1 MLQWITS
8 WWNKLS
14 FAFIQLL
21 VKFFVQSKSI
31 PLDPINELNINRLAP
46 ILYVLPYNSK
56 IDLMVIQSL
65 SRKYQLAD
73 PLDGIKTD
81 NGILPAYLYIDKGP
95 GIFASKQQ
103 KTKSIEILCQYITA
117 HQQNPQLDVQML
129 PVSVMFSRAPDKEG
143 KKKLSL
149 QVLGGTRKLIRML
162 FSGRDCYTRF
172 SHTVSLKNISE
183 ATEITLVPELAHKL
197 SRVARI
203 HFAKQRTA
211 SVGPKLPIRQLMLK
225 TLLNSQEISEAITE
239 EAKSKNITVEKARK
253 KALAMLNE
261 IAANFN
267 YRALKI
273 TDFVLTW
280 AWSRLYQGLKVTN
293 ADPIRELAQNGHE
306 IVYAPCHRSHMD
318 YLLLSYV
325 LYRQGLVPPHIAAGI
340 NLNFWPAGPIFRRL
354 GAFFIRRSF
363 RGNKLY
369 TAVFRKYLAELFIR
383 GYSVEYFIEGGRSRT
398 GRLLDPKTG
407 MLMMTIQ
414 TLLRGDPRPITVV
427 PIYIGYEHVL
437 EVATYANELRGAAK
451 KKENLWQT
459 LKAFFRLKKLG
470 LGYVNF
476 GQPIPLNQFLSQN
489 VPDWR
494 EAIDS
499 SNNSRPKWLTPTT
512 NLLAQNIMESINSSA
527 AVNAMNL
534 CSVFLL
540 ASQQNA
546 LTKKQLIEHINYVLI
561 LLRNVPYS
569 NLVTIPTQTA
579 EQLFEHA
586 KQMGKFVITTDEAGE
601 IVSLPQEQA
610 VLMTYYRNNI
620 QHLLIIPAIVAR
632 IILKHNRISLD
643 ELTKQVELIFPL
655 IKAELFIY
663 YQEDDLLSYIPKLLQ
678 CLAEIN
684 LINYSPERI
693 TVNYL
698 KLTALQLLASISK
711 DTLQRYVIT
720 FSLLQKDPSIS
731 RVSLEKESRLI
742 AERLSVLHGINAP
755 EFFDKGVFSTLATT
769 LRNLGYLDDKD
780 NNSLYRITVMNNIL
794 KPLITTRVM
803 QTIEEI
809 YEIK

>member
-14 FAFIQLL
+14 FAFIRLP
-21 VKFFVQSKSI
+21 VEFFVQSKSI
-31 PLDPINELNINRLAP
+31 PTDPIKELNINRLAP

-56 IDLMVIQSL
+56 IDLMVVQTL
-65 SRKYQLAD
+65 SKKYQLPD

-81 NGILPAYLYIDKGP
+81 NGLLPAYLYIDKGP
-95 GIFASKQQ
+95 GIFVSKQQ
-103 KTKSIEILCQYITA
+103 KNKSIEILHQYITA
-117 HQQNPQLDVQML
+117 HKQDSQLDVQML

-149 QVLGGTRKLIRML
+149 QVLGGTRKFFKML
-162 FSGRDCYTRF
+162 FTGRDCYTRF
-172 SHTVSLKNISE
+172 SHTVSLKNIALS
-183 ATEITLVPELAHKL
+183 TETEQVSELAHKL

-211 SVGPKLPIRQLMLK
+211 SVGPTLPIRQQMLK
-225 TLLNSQEISEAITE
+225 KLLNNQEISEAIKE
-239 EAKSKNITVEKARK
+239 EAKSKNISLEKAK
-253 KALAMLNE
+253 KNALFMLNE
-261 IAANFN
+261 IAANFT

-273 TDFVLTW
+273 TDYILTW
-280 AWSRLYQGLKVTN
+280 AWNRLYQGLKVTN
-293 ADPIRELAQNGHE
+293 ADPIRALAQNGHE

-369 TAVFRKYLAELFIR
+369 TAVFREYLAELFIR
-383 GYSVEYFIEGGRSRT
+383 GYAVEYFIEGGRSRT

-414 TLLRGDPRPITVV
+414 TLLRGDPRPITIV
-427 PIYIGYEHVL
+427 PVYIGYEHVL

-459 LKAFFRLKKLG
+459 LKAFFKLKKLG

-476 GQPIPLNQFLSQN
+476 GQPILLNQFLNQH

-494 EAIDS
+494 NAIEKTGTV
-499 SNNSRPKWLTPTT
+499 RPQWLTPTS
-512 NLLAQNIMESINSSA
+512 NLLGKNIMESINSSA

-534 CSVFLL
+534 CSTFLL

-546 LTKKQLIEHINYVLI
+546 LTKKQLIEHIHYAII
-561 LLRNVPYS
+561 LLKKVPYS
-569 NLVTIPTQTA
+569 DLVTIPEQDA

-586 KQMGKFVITTDEAGE
+586 KQMGKFIITTDEAGE
-601 IVSLPQEQA
+601 IISLTQEQA

-620 QHLLIIPAIVAR
+620 QHLLIIPAIIAR
-632 IILKHNRISLD
+632 IILKHNRISLN
-643 ELTKQVELIFPL
+643 ELTKQIELIYPL
-655 IKAELFIY
+655 IKTELFINY
-663 YQEDDLLSYIPKLLQ
+663 NEQALLDYIEKLLQ
-678 CLAEIN
+678 CFADIN
-684 LINYSPERI
+684 FISYSSERI
-693 TVNYL
+693 TINYL
-698 KLTALQLLASISK
+698 KLTSLQLLASISK

-731 RVSLEKESRLI
+731 RANLEKESRLI

-755 EFFDKGVFSTLATT
+755 EFFDKGVFSTLVST
-769 LRNLGYLDDKD
+769 LRDLGYLDDTKIE
-780 NNSLYRITVMNNIL
+780 SFEKIKLMNDTL
-794 KPLITTRVM
+794 KPLITNQVM

-809 YEIK
+809 Y

>member
-1 MLQWITS
+1 MLQWITT

-14 FAFIQLL
+14 FAFIRLP
-21 VKFFVQSKSI
+21 VKFFVKSQSI
-31 PLDPINELNINRLAP
+31 PTDPIKDLNINRLAP
-46 ILYVLPYNSK
+46 VLYVLPYNSK
-56 IDLMVIQSL
+56 IDLMVVRSL
-65 SRKYQLAD
+65 SRKYQLPD
-73 PLDGIKTD
+73 PLDGIKTN
-81 NGILPAYLYIDKGP
+81 NGILPAYIYIDKGP

-103 KTKSIEILCQYITA
+103 KKKSIEILRQYIMA

-143 KKKLSL
+143 RKKLSL
-149 QVLGGTRKLIRML
+149 QVLGGTRKFLKMC

-172 SHTVSLKNISE
+172 SHTVSLKNFALSIE
-183 ATEITLVPELAHKL
+183 NEKIPELAHKL

-203 HFAKQRTA
+203 HFSKQRMA
-211 SVGPKLPIRQLMLK
+211 SVGPTLPIRQQMLK
-225 TLLNSQEISEAITE
+225 MLLNSQEISDAIQE
-239 EAKSKNITVEKARK
+239 EAKSKNISIEKARK
-253 KALAMLNE
+253 NALSMLNE
-261 IAANFN
+261 IAANFT

-273 TDFVLTW
+273 TDYILTW
-280 AWSRLYQGLKVTN
+280 AWNRLYQGLKVTH

-369 TAVFRKYLAELFIR
+369 TSVFRKYLAELFIR

-414 TLLRGDPRPITVV
+414 TLLRGDPRPISIV
-427 PIYIGYEHVL
+427 PVYIGYEHVL
-437 EVATYANELRGAAK
+437 EVATYAKELRGAAK
-451 KKENLWQT
+451 QKENLWQT
-459 LKAFFRLKKLG
+459 LKAFFKLKKLG

-476 GQPIPLNQFLSQN
+476 GDPIPLNQFLTQN
-489 VPDWR
+489 VPNWR
-494 EAIDS
+494 EAIEPS
-499 SNNSRPKWLTPTT
+499 GTLRPNWLTPTT
-512 NLLAQNIMESINSSA
+512 NLLAKVIMESINSSA

-534 CSVFLL
+534 CSTFLL

-546 LTKKQLIEHINYVLI
+546 LTKQQLIEHINYALI
-561 LLRNVPYS
+561 LLKSVPYS
-569 NLVTIPTQTA
+569 NLVTVPEQSA

-586 KQMGKFVITTDEAGE
+586 KQMGKFVITTDQAGE
-601 IVSLPQEQA
+601 IVSLTQEQA
-610 VLMTYYRNNI
+610 ILMTYYRNNI
-620 QHLLIIPAIVAR
+620 QHLLIIPAIIAR
-632 IILKHNRISLD
+632 IILKQNRISKD
-643 ELTKQVELIFPL
+643 ELIEQVKLIFPL

-663 YQEDDLLSYIPKLLQ
+663 YEEEQLLDYISKLLQ
-678 CLAEIN
+678 CLDDIN
-684 LINYSPERI
+684 LINFTPERI

-698 KLTALQLLASISK
+698 KLTSLQLLASISK

-720 FSLLQKDPSIS
+720 FSLLQKDPTIS
-731 RVSLEKESRLI
+731 RANLEKESRLI

-755 EFFDKGVFSTLATT
+755 EFFDKGVFSTLVST
-769 LRNLGYLDDKD
+769 LKDLGYLDAQETG
-780 NNSLYRITVMNNIL
+780 NSEKITQMSNTL
-794 KPLITTRVM
+794 KPLITNRIM
-803 QTIEEI
+803 QTIEEFH
-809 YEIK
+809 

>member
-1 MLQWITS
+1 MLQWITT

-14 FAFIQLL
+14 FAFIRLP
-21 VKFFVQSKSI
+21 VKFFVKSQSI
-31 PLDPINELNINRLAP
+31 PTDPIKDLNINRLAP
-46 ILYVLPYNSK
+46 VLYVLPYNSK
-56 IDLMVIQSL
+56 IDLMVVQSL
-65 SRKYQLAD
+65 SRKYQLPD
-73 PLDGIKTD
+73 PLDGIKTN
-81 NGILPAYLYIDKGP
+81 NGILPAYIYIDKGP

-103 KTKSIEILCQYITA
+103 KKKSIEILRQYIMA

-143 KKKLSL
+143 RKKLSL
-149 QVLGGTRKLIRML
+149 QVLGGTRKFLKMC

-172 SHTVSLKNISE
+172 SHTVSLKNFALSIE
-183 ATEITLVPELAHKL
+183 NEKIPELAHKL

-203 HFAKQRTA
+203 HFSKQRMA
-211 SVGPKLPIRQLMLK
+211 SVGPTLPIRQQMLK
-225 TLLNSQEISEAITE
+225 MLLNSQEISDAIQE
-239 EAKSKNITVEKARK
+239 EAKSKNISIEKARK
-253 KALAMLNE
+253 NALSMLNE
-261 IAANFN
+261 IAANFT

-273 TDFVLTW
+273 TDYILTW
-280 AWSRLYQGLKVTN
+280 AWNRLYQGLKVTH

-369 TAVFRKYLAELFIR
+369 TSVFRKYLAELFIR

-414 TLLRGDPRPITVV
+414 TLLRGDPRPISIV
-427 PIYIGYEHVL
+427 PVYIGYEHVL
-437 EVATYANELRGAAK
+437 EVATYAKELRGAAK
-451 KKENLWQT
+451 QKENLWQT
-459 LKAFFRLKKLG
+459 LKAFFKLKKLG

-476 GQPIPLNQFLSQN
+476 GDPIPLNQFLTQN
-489 VPDWR
+489 VPNWR
-494 EAIDS
+494 EAIEPS
-499 SNNSRPKWLTPTT
+499 GTLRPNWLTPTT
-512 NLLAQNIMESINSSA
+512 NLLAKGIMESINSSA

-534 CSVFLL
+534 CSTFLL

-546 LTKKQLIEHINYVLI
+546 LTKQQLIEHINYALI
-561 LLRNVPYS
+561 LLKSVPYS
-569 NLVTIPTQTA
+569 NLVTVPEQRA

-586 KQMGKFVITTDEAGE
+586 KQMGKFVITTDQAGE
-601 IVSLPQEQA
+601 IVSLTQEQA
-610 VLMTYYRNNI
+610 ILMTYYRNNI
-620 QHLLIIPAIVAR
+620 QHLLIIPAIIAR
-632 IILKHNRISLD
+632 IIHKQNRISKD
-643 ELTKQVELIFPL
+643 ELIEQVKLIFPL

-663 YQEDDLLSYIPKLLQ
+663 YEEEQLLDYISKLLE
-678 CLAEIN
+678 CLDDIN
-684 LINYSPERI
+684 LINFTPERI

-698 KLTALQLLASISK
+698 KLTSLQLLASISK

-720 FSLLQKDPSIS
+720 FSLLQKDPTIS
-731 RVSLEKESRLI
+731 RANLEKESRLI

-755 EFFDKGVFSTLATT
+755 EFFDKGVFSTLVST
-769 LRNLGYLDDKD
+769 LKDLGYLDAQETG
-780 NNSLYRITVMNNIL
+780 NSEKITQMNNTL
-794 KPLITTRVM
+794 KPLITNRIM
-803 QTIEEI
+803 QTIEEFH
-809 YEIK
+809 

>member
-1 MLQWITS
+1 MLQWITT
-8 WWNKLS
+8 WWNTLS
-14 FAFIQLL
+14 FAFIRLP
-21 VKFFVQSKSI
+21 VKFFVKSQSI
-31 PLDPINELNINRLAP
+31 PTDPIKDLNINRLAP
-46 ILYVLPYNSK
+46 VLYVLPYNSK
-56 IDLMVIQSL
+56 IDLMVVQSL
-65 SRKYQLAD
+65 SRKYQLPD
-73 PLDGIKTD
+73 PLDGIKTN
-81 NGILPAYLYIDKGP
+81 NGILPAYIYIDKGP

-103 KTKSIEILCQYITA
+103 KKKSIEILRQYIMA

-143 KKKLSL
+143 RKKLSL
-149 QVLGGTRKLIRML
+149 QVLGGTRKFLKMC

-172 SHTVSLKNISE
+172 SHTVSLKNFALSIE
-183 ATEITLVPELAHKL
+183 NEKIPELAHKL

-203 HFAKQRTA
+203 HFSKQRMA
-211 SVGPKLPIRQLMLK
+211 SVGPTLPIRQQMLK
-225 TLLNSQEISEAITE
+225 MLLNSQEISDAIQE
-239 EAKSKNITVEKARK
+239 EAKSKNISIEKARK
-253 KALAMLNE
+253 NALSMLNE
-261 IAANFN
+261 IAANFT

-273 TDFVLTW
+273 TDYILTW
-280 AWSRLYQGLKVTN
+280 AWNRLYQGLKVTH

-369 TAVFRKYLAELFIR
+369 TSVFRKYLAELFIR

-414 TLLRGDPRPITVV
+414 TLLRGDPRPISIV
-427 PIYIGYEHVL
+427 PVYIGYEHVL
-437 EVATYANELRGAAK
+437 EVATYAKELRGAAK
-451 KKENLWQT
+451 QKENLWQT
-459 LKAFFRLKKLG
+459 LKAFFKLKKLG

-476 GQPIPLNQFLSQN
+476 GDPIPLNQFLTQN
-489 VPDWR
+489 VPNWR
-494 EAIDS
+494 EAIEPS
-499 SNNSRPKWLTPTT
+499 GALRPNWLTPTT
-512 NLLAQNIMESINSSA
+512 NLLAKGIMESINSSA

-534 CSVFLL
+534 CSTFLL

-546 LTKKQLIEHINYVLI
+546 LTKQQLIEHINYALI
-561 LLRNVPYS
+561 LLKSVPYS
-569 NLVTIPTQTA
+569 NLVTVPEQSA

-586 KQMGKFVITTDEAGE
+586 KQMGKFVITTDQAGE
-601 IVSLPQEQA
+601 IVSLTQEQA
-610 VLMTYYRNNI
+610 ILMTYYRNNI
-620 QHLLIIPAIVAR
+620 QHLLIIPAIIAR
-632 IILKHNRISLD
+632 IILKQNRISKD
-643 ELTKQVELIFPL
+643 ELIEQVKLIFPL

-663 YQEDDLLSYIPKLLQ
+663 YEEEQLLDYISKLLQ
-678 CLAEIN
+678 CLDDIN
-684 LINYSPERI
+684 LINFTPERI

-698 KLTALQLLASISK
+698 KLTSLQLLASISK

-720 FSLLQKDPSIS
+720 FSLLQKDPTIS
-731 RVSLEKESRLI
+731 RANLEKESRLI

-755 EFFDKGVFSTLATT
+755 EFFDKGVFSTLVST
-769 LRNLGYLDDKD
+769 LKDLGYLDAQETG
-780 NNSLYRITVMNNIL
+780 NSEKITQMSNTL
-794 KPLITTRVM
+794 KPLITNRIM
-803 QTIEEI
+803 QTIEEFH
-809 YEIK
+809 

>member
-1 MLQWITS
+1 ML
-8 WWNKLS
+8 
-14 FAFIQLL
+14 FR
-21 VKFFVQSKSI
+21 SK
-31 PLDPINELNINRLAP
+31 DLNINRLAP
-46 ILYVLPYNSK
+46 VLYVLPYNSK
-56 IDLMVIQSL
+56 IDLMVVQSL
-65 SRKYQLAD
+65 SRKYQLPD
-73 PLDGIKTD
+73 PLDGIKTN
-81 NGILPAYLYIDKGP
+81 NGILPAYIYIDKGP

-103 KTKSIEILCQYITA
+103 KKKSIEILRQYIMA

-143 KKKLSL
+143 RKKLSL
-149 QVLGGTRKLIRML
+149 QVLGGTRKFLKMC

-172 SHTVSLKNISE
+172 SHTVSLKNFALSIE
-183 ATEITLVPELAHKL
+183 NEKIPELAHKL

-203 HFAKQRTA
+203 HFSKQRMA
-211 SVGPKLPIRQLMLK
+211 SVGPTLPIRQQMLK
-225 TLLNSQEISEAITE
+225 MLLNSQEISDAIQE
-239 EAKSKNITVEKARK
+239 EAKSKNISIEKARK
-253 KALAMLNE
+253 NALSMLNE
-261 IAANFN
+261 IAANFT

-273 TDFVLTW
+273 TDYILTW
-280 AWSRLYQGLKVTN
+280 AWNRLYQGLKVTH

-369 TAVFRKYLAELFIR
+369 TSVFRKYLAELFIR

-414 TLLRGDPRPITVV
+414 TLLRGDPRPISIV
-427 PIYIGYEHVL
+427 PVYIGYEHVL
-437 EVATYANELRGAAK
+437 EVATYAKELRGAAK
-451 KKENLWQT
+451 QKENLWQT
-459 LKAFFRLKKLG
+459 LKAFFKLKKLG

-476 GQPIPLNQFLSQN
+476 GDPIPLNQFLTQN
-489 VPDWR
+489 VPNWR
-494 EAIDS
+494 EAIEPS
-499 SNNSRPKWLTPTT
+499 GTLRPNWLTPTT
-512 NLLAQNIMESINSSA
+512 NLLAKGIMESINSSA

-534 CSVFLL
+534 CSTFLL

-546 LTKKQLIEHINYVLI
+546 LTKQQLIEHINYALI
-561 LLRNVPYS
+561 LLKSVPYS
-569 NLVTIPTQTA
+569 NLVTVPEQSA

-586 KQMGKFVITTDEAGE
+586 KQMGKFVITTDQAGE
-601 IVSLPQEQA
+601 IVSLTQEQA
-610 VLMTYYRNNI
+610 ILMTYYRNNI
-620 QHLLIIPAIVAR
+620 QHLLIIPAITAR
-632 IILKHNRISLD
+632 IILKQNRISKD
-643 ELTKQVELIFPL
+643 ELIEQVKLIFPL

-663 YQEDDLLSYIPKLLQ
+663 YEEEQLLDYISKLLQ
-678 CLAEIN
+678 CLDDIN
-684 LINYSPERI
+684 LINFTPERI

-698 KLTALQLLASISK
+698 KLTSLQLLASISK

-720 FSLLQKDPSIS
+720 FSLLQKDPTIS
-731 RVSLEKESRLI
+731 RANLEKESRLI

-755 EFFDKGVFSTLATT
+755 EFFDKGVFSTLVST
-769 LRNLGYLDDKD
+769 LKDLGYLDAQETG
-780 NNSLYRITVMNNIL
+780 NSEKITQMSNTL
-794 KPLITTRVM
+794 KPLITNRIM
-803 QTIEEI
+803 QTIEEFH
-809 YEIK
+809 

>member
-1 MLQWITS
+1 MLQWITT

-14 FAFIQLL
+14 FAFIRLP
-21 VKFFVQSKSI
+21 VKFFVKSQSI
-31 PLDPINELNINRLAP
+31 PTDPIKDLNINRLAP
-46 ILYVLPYNSK
+46 VLYVLPYNSK
-56 IDLMVIQSL
+56 IDLMVVRSL
-65 SRKYQLAD
+65 SRKYQLPD
-73 PLDGIKTD
+73 PLDGIKTN
-81 NGILPAYLYIDKGP
+81 NGILPAYIYIDKGP

-103 KTKSIEILCQYITA
+103 KKKSIEILRQYIMA

-143 KKKLSL
+143 RKKLSL
-149 QVLGGTRKLIRML
+149 QVLGGTRKFLKMC

-172 SHTVSLKNISE
+172 SHTVSLKNFALSIE
-183 ATEITLVPELAHKL
+183 NEKIPELAHKL

-203 HFAKQRTA
+203 HFSKQRMA
-211 SVGPKLPIRQLMLK
+211 SVGPTLPIRQQMLK
-225 TLLNSQEISEAITE
+225 MLLNSQEISDAIQE
-239 EAKSKNITVEKARK
+239 EAKSKNISIEKARK
-253 KALAMLNE
+253 NALSMLNE
-261 IAANFN
+261 IAANFT

-273 TDFVLTW
+273 TDYILTW
-280 AWSRLYQGLKVTN
+280 AWNRLYQGLKVTH

-369 TAVFRKYLAELFIR
+369 TSVFRKYLAELFIR

-414 TLLRGDPRPITVV
+414 TLLRGDPRPISIV
-427 PIYIGYEHVL
+427 PVYIGYEHVL
-437 EVATYANELRGAAK
+437 EVATYAKELRGAAK
-451 KKENLWQT
+451 QKENLWQT
-459 LKAFFRLKKLG
+459 LKAFFKLKKLG

-476 GQPIPLNQFLSQN
+476 GDPIPLNQFLTQN
-489 VPDWR
+489 VPNWR
-494 EAIDS
+494 EAIEPS
-499 SNNSRPKWLTPTT
+499 GTLRPNWLTPTT
-512 NLLAQNIMESINSSA
+512 NLLAKGIMESINSSA

-534 CSVFLL
+534 CSTFLL

-546 LTKKQLIEHINYVLI
+546 LTKQQLIEHINYALI
-561 LLRNVPYS
+561 LLKSVPYS
-569 NLVTIPTQTA
+569 NLVTVPEQRA

-586 KQMGKFVITTDEAGE
+586 KQMGKFVITTDQAGE
-601 IVSLPQEQA
+601 IVSLTQEQA
-610 VLMTYYRNNI
+610 ILMTYYRNNI
-620 QHLLIIPAIVAR
+620 QHLLIIPAIIAR
-632 IILKHNRISLD
+632 IILKQNRISKD
-643 ELTKQVELIFPL
+643 ELIEQVKLIFPL

-663 YQEDDLLSYIPKLLQ
+663 YEEEQLLDYISKLLQ
-678 CLAEIN
+678 CLDDIN
-684 LINYSPERI
+684 LINFTPERI

-698 KLTALQLLASISK
+698 KLTSLQLLASISK

-720 FSLLQKDPSIS
+720 FSLLQKDPTIS
-731 RVSLEKESRLI
+731 RANLEKESRLI

-755 EFFDKGVFSTLATT
+755 EFFDKGVFSTLVST
-769 LRNLGYLDDKD
+769 LKDLGYLDAQETG
-780 NNSLYRITVMNNIL
+780 NSEKITQMSNTL
-794 KPLITTRVM
+794 KPLITNRIM
-803 QTIEEI
+803 QTIEEFH
-809 YEIK
+809 

>member
-1 MLQWITS
+1 MLQWITT

-14 FAFIQLL
+14 FAFIRLP
-21 VKFFVQSKSI
+21 VKFFVKSESI
-31 PLDPINELNINRLAP
+31 PTDPIKDLNINRLAP
-46 ILYVLPYNSK
+46 VLYVLPYNSK
-56 IDLMVIQSL
+56 IDLMVVQSL
-65 SRKYQLAD
+65 SRKYQLPD
-73 PLDGIKTD
+73 PLDGIKTN
-81 NGILPAYLYIDKGP
+81 NGILPAYIYIDKGP

-103 KTKSIEILCQYITA
+103 KKKSIEILRQYIMA

-143 KKKLSL
+143 RKKLSL
-149 QVLGGTRKLIRML
+149 QVLGGTRKFLKMC

-172 SHTVSLKNISE
+172 SHTVSLKNFALSIE
-183 ATEITLVPELAHKL
+183 NEKIPELAHKL

-203 HFAKQRTA
+203 HFSKQRMA
-211 SVGPKLPIRQLMLK
+211 SVGPTLPIRQQMLK
-225 TLLNSQEISEAITE
+225 MLLNSQEISDAIQE
-239 EAKSKNITVEKARK
+239 EAKSKNISIEKARK
-253 KALAMLNE
+253 NALSMLNE
-261 IAANFN
+261 IAANFT

-273 TDFVLTW
+273 TDYILTW
-280 AWSRLYQGLKVTN
+280 AWNRLYQGLKVTH

-369 TAVFRKYLAELFIR
+369 TSVFRKYLAELFIR

-414 TLLRGDPRPITVV
+414 TLLRGDPRPISIV
-427 PIYIGYEHVL
+427 PVYIGYEHVL
-437 EVATYANELRGAAK
+437 EVATYAKELRGAAK
-451 KKENLWQT
+451 QKENLWQT
-459 LKAFFRLKKLG
+459 LKAFFKLKKLG

-476 GQPIPLNQFLSQN
+476 GDPIPLNQFLTQN
-489 VPDWR
+489 VPNWR
-494 EAIDS
+494 EAIEPS
-499 SNNSRPKWLTPTT
+499 GTLRPNWLTPTT
-512 NLLAQNIMESINSSA
+512 NLLAKGIMESINSSA

-534 CSVFLL
+534 CSTFLL

-546 LTKKQLIEHINYVLI
+546 LTKQQLIEHINYALI
-561 LLRNVPYS
+561 LLKSVPYS
-569 NLVTIPTQTA
+569 NLVTVPEQSA

-586 KQMGKFVITTDEAGE
+586 KQMGKFVITTDQAGE
-601 IVSLPQEQA
+601 IVSLTQEQA
-610 VLMTYYRNNI
+610 ILMTYYRNNI
-620 QHLLIIPAIVAR
+620 QHLLIIPAITAR
-632 IILKHNRISLD
+632 IILKQNRISKD
-643 ELTKQVELIFPL
+643 ELIEQVKLIFPL

-663 YQEDDLLSYIPKLLQ
+663 YEEEQLLDYISKLLQ
-678 CLAEIN
+678 CLDDIN
-684 LINYSPERI
+684 LINFTPERI

-698 KLTALQLLASISK
+698 KLTSLQLLASISK

-720 FSLLQKDPSIS
+720 FSLLQKDPTIS
-731 RVSLEKESRLI
+731 RANLEKESRLI

-755 EFFDKGVFSTLATT
+755 EFFDKGVFSTLVST
-769 LRNLGYLDDKD
+769 LKDLGYLDAQETG
-780 NNSLYRITVMNNIL
+780 NSEKITQMSNTL
-794 KPLITTRVM
+794 KPLITNRIM
-803 QTIEEI
+803 QTIEEFH
-809 YEIK
+809 